1 MKLALAAF
9 DMDGTILEEDSSWVA
24 LHRHFGT
31 TRTGKRGLKLY
42 TDGKIDYTEFM
53 RRDIASWPK
62 NLAIDEVDRILSKY
76 RIRKEAPETVN
87 RLKDLG
93 AKVTLVTSGI
103 DILAERVARDLGI
116 DSWVANGLETTP
128 SGRLA
133 GTGISRV
140 DRLPW
145 VVEEARHSA
154 RKHNRGRG
162 HDIRPPILE
171 VSEDGLLSNR
181 EGKGA
186 RRLTHSNRPADGYI
200 PPPRRKAVTSA
211 GSQEAVSKNGSLVT
225 TASPNLSEEVRRV
238 SIDGEADR
246 RISLAS

>member
-1 MKLALAAF
+1 
-9 DMDGTILEEDSSWVA
+9 MDGTILEDDSSWVA

-116 DSWVANGLETTP
+116 ESWVANGLETTS

-133 GTGISRV
+133 GTGIGRV
-140 DRLPW
+140 DPSRKDIAYLRLLRRLGIRRENTIA
-145 VVEEARHSA
+145 VGDTIYDLRFLKSA
-154 RKHNRGRG
+154 RMGFYLTEKGKVPDDSLIPIGRLT
-162 HDIRPPILE
+162 DIFRHL
-171 VSEDGLLSNR
+171 
-181 EGKGA
+181 EGK
-186 RRLTHSNRPADGYI
+186 L
-200 PPPRRKAVTSA
+200 
-211 GSQEAVSKNGSLVT
+211 
-225 TASPNLSEEVRRV
+225 
-238 SIDGEADR
+238 
-246 RISLAS
+246 

>member
-1 MKLALAAF
+1 
-9 DMDGTILEEDSSWVA
+9 MDGTILEEDSSWVA

-76 RIRKEAPETVN
+76 RIRKDAPETVN

-140 DRLPW
+140 DPSRKDIAYLGLLKRLGIRRENTIA
-145 VVEEARHSA
+145 VGDTIYDLRFLKSA
-154 RKHNRGRG
+154 RMGFYLTEKGKVPDDSLIPIGRLT
-162 HDIRPPILE
+162 DIFRYLE
-171 VSEDGLLSNR
+171 V
-181 EGKGA
+181 K
-186 RRLTHSNRPADGYI
+186 H
-200 PPPRRKAVTSA
+200 
-211 GSQEAVSKNGSLVT
+211 
-225 TASPNLSEEVRRV
+225 
-238 SIDGEADR
+238 
-246 RISLAS
+246 

>member
-1 MKLALAAF
+1 LKLALAAF

-116 DSWVANGLETTP
+116 ESWVANGLETTS

-133 GTGISRV
+133 GTGIGRV
-140 DRLPW
+140 DPSRKDIAYLRLLRRLGIRRENTIA
-145 VVEEARHSA
+145 VGDTIYDLRFLKSA
-154 RKHNRGRG
+154 RMGFYLTEKGKVPDDSLIPIGRLT
-162 HDIRPPILE
+162 DIFRHL
-171 VSEDGLLSNR
+171 
-181 EGKGA
+181 EGK
-186 RRLTHSNRPADGYI
+186 L
-200 PPPRRKAVTSA
+200 
-211 GSQEAVSKNGSLVT
+211 
-225 TASPNLSEEVRRV
+225 
-238 SIDGEADR
+238 
-246 RISLAS
+246 

>member
-1 MKLALAAF
+1 
-9 DMDGTILEEDSSWVA
+9 MDGTILEEDSSWVA

-116 DSWVANGLETTP
+116 DSWVANGLETT
-128 SGRLA
+128 SRGRLA
-133 GTGISRV
+133 GTGIGRV
-140 DRLPW
+140 DPSRKDIAYLGLLRRLGIRRQDTIA
-145 VVEEARHSA
+145 VGDTIYDLRFLKSA
-154 RKHNRGRG
+154 RMGFYLTEKGKVPDDSLIPIGRLT
-162 HDIRPPILE
+162 DIFRHL
-171 VSEDGLLSNR
+171 
-181 EGKGA
+181 EGK
-186 RRLTHSNRPADGYI
+186 L
-200 PPPRRKAVTSA
+200 
-211 GSQEAVSKNGSLVT
+211 
-225 TASPNLSEEVRRV
+225 
-238 SIDGEADR
+238 
-246 RISLAS
+246 

>member
-140 DRLPW
+140 DPSRKDIAYLGLLKRLGIRRENTIA
-145 VVEEARHSA
+145 VGDTIYDLRFLKSA
-154 RKHNRGRG
+154 RMGFYLTEKGKVP
-162 HDIRPPILE
+162 DDSLIPI
-171 VSEDGLLSNR
+171 G
-181 EGKGA
+181 
-186 RRLTHSNRPADGYI
+186 RLTDIFRHLEGRP
-200 PPPRRKAVTSA
+200 
-211 GSQEAVSKNGSLVT
+211 
-225 TASPNLSEEVRRV
+225 
-238 SIDGEADR
+238 
-246 RISLAS
+246 

>member
-1 MKLALAAF
+1 
-9 DMDGTILEEDSSWVA
+9 MDGTILEEDSSWVA
-24 LHRHFGT
+24 LHKHFGT

-103 DILAERVARDLGI
+103 DILAERVAQDLGI

-133 GTGISRV
+133 GTGIGRV
-140 DRLPW
+140 DASRKDIAYLGLLKRLGIRRENTIA
-145 VVEEARHSA
+145 VGDTIYDLRFLKSA
-154 RKHNRGRG
+154 RMGFYLTEKGKVPDDSLIPIGRLT
-162 HDIRPPILE
+162 DIFRHL
-171 VSEDGLLSNR
+171 
-181 EGKGA
+181 EGK
-186 RRLTHSNRPADGYI
+186 L
-200 PPPRRKAVTSA
+200 
-211 GSQEAVSKNGSLVT
+211 
-225 TASPNLSEEVRRV
+225 
-238 SIDGEADR
+238 
-246 RISLAS
+246 

>member
-1 MKLALAAF
+1 
-9 DMDGTILEEDSSWVA
+9 MDGTILEEDSSWVA

-140 DRLPW
+140 DPSRKDIAYLGLLKRLGIRRENTIA
-145 VVEEARHSA
+145 VGDTIYDLRFLKSA
-154 RKHNRGRG
+154 RMGFYLTEKGKVP
-162 HDIRPPILE
+162 DDSLIPI
-171 VSEDGLLSNR
+171 G
-181 EGKGA
+181 
-186 RRLTHSNRPADGYI
+186 RLTDIFRHLEGRP
-200 PPPRRKAVTSA
+200 
-211 GSQEAVSKNGSLVT
+211 
-225 TASPNLSEEVRRV
+225 
-238 SIDGEADR
+238 
-246 RISLAS
+246 

>member
-1 MKLALAAF
+1 LKLALAAF

-140 DRLPW
+140 DPSRKDIAYLGLLKRLGIRRENTIA
-145 VVEEARHSA
+145 VGDTIYDLRFLKSA
-154 RKHNRGRG
+154 RMGFYLTEKGKVPDDSLIPIGRLT
-162 HDIRPPILE
+162 DIFRYLE
-171 VSEDGLLSNR
+171 V
-181 EGKGA
+181 K
-186 RRLTHSNRPADGYI
+186 H
-200 PPPRRKAVTSA
+200 
-211 GSQEAVSKNGSLVT
+211 
-225 TASPNLSEEVRRV
+225 
-238 SIDGEADR
+238 
-246 RISLAS
+246 

>member
-1 MKLALAAF
+1 
-9 DMDGTILEEDSSWVA
+9 MDGTILEEDSSWVA

-116 DSWVANGLETTP
+116 ESWVANGLETTS

-133 GTGISRV
+133 GTGIGRV
-140 DRLPW
+140 DPSRKDIAYLRLLRRLGIRRENTIA
-145 VVEEARHSA
+145 VGDTIYDLRFLKSA
-154 RKHNRGRG
+154 RMGFYLTEKGKVP
-162 HDIRPPILE
+162 DDSLIPI
-171 VSEDGLLSNR
+171 G
-181 EGKGA
+181 
-186 RRLTHSNRPADGYI
+186 RLTDIFRHLEGRP
-200 PPPRRKAVTSA
+200 
-211 GSQEAVSKNGSLVT
+211 
-225 TASPNLSEEVRRV
+225 
-238 SIDGEADR
+238 
-246 RISLAS
+246 